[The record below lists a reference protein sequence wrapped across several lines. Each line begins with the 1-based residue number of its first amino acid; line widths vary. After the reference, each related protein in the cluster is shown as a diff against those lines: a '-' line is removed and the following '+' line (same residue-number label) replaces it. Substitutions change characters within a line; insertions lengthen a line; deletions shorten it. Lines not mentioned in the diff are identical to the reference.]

1 MNHALAAACS
11 TGTWTQKWSCGW
23 HQPPSLAASHA
34 GFFVGHSILPWLLG
48 AVIVL
53 FIIMRGRRGHRAA
66 VAAQPVPAR
75 RAWRE
80 AKPVPGRK

>member
-1 MNHALAAACS
+1 MNHVLAAACN
-11 TGTWTQKWSCGW
+11 TGSWQQKWSCGW
-23 HQPPSLAASHA
+23 HQPPSTAVAHA
-34 GFFVGHSILPWLLG
+34 CYTFGHSVMWVLIG
-48 AVIVL
+48 AVIGL
-53 FIIMRGRRGHRAA
+53 IIIVRGRRGHRAA

>member
-1 MNHALAAACS
+1 MNHALAAACD
-11 TGTWTQKWSCGW
+11 TGSWQQKWSCGW
-23 HQPPSLAASHA
+23 HQPPSTAVAHA
-34 GFFVGHSILPWLLG
+34 GYTFGHSGMWVLIG
-48 AVIVL
+48 VIIGL
-53 FIIMRGRRGHRAA
+53 MIIVRGRRGHRAA

>member
-1 MNHALAAACS
+1 MNHVLAAACS
-11 TGTWTQKWSCGW
+11 TGSWQQKWSCGW
-23 HQPPSLAASHA
+23 HQPNTAAAHA
-34 GFFVGHSILPWLLG
+34 GYTFTHSVLWVLIG
-48 AVIVL
+48 VAIGL
-53 FIIMRGRRGHRAA
+53 FIIVRGRRGHRAA

>member
-1 MNHALAAACS
+1 MNHVLAAACN
-11 TGTWTQKWSCGW
+11 TGSWQQKWSCGW
-23 HQPPSLAASHA
+23 HQPPSTAVAHA
-34 GFFVGHSILPWLLG
+34 GLAFGHSAPWVLIG
-48 AVIVL
+48 AIIGLIIIV
-53 FIIMRGRRGHRAA
+53 RGRRGHRAA

>member
-1 MNHALAAACS
+1 MNHALATACN
-11 TGTWTQKWSCGW
+11 TGSWQQKWSCGW
-23 HQPPSLAASHA
+23 HQPPSTAVAHA
-34 GFFVGHSILPWLLG
+34 GYTFGHSVPWVLIG
-48 AVIVL
+48 VIIGL
-53 FIIMRGRRGHRAA
+53 IIIVRGRRGHRAA